1 MRIRTIK
8 PEFWLHEGLCA
19 CSDFTRLMAIALLN
33 WADDAGYFMAHPSLL
48 RGGLFPFLDDSK
60 KIPGTLQDLSRVGWI
75 QLGTD
80 NQGRP
85 VGRILNFSKHQR
97 VDKPQASRIKD
108 LCTFQED
115 SKNDLGTFQEPSR
128 QEGNGKGKEQGI
140 GKEQG
145 MDRAKASSPEE
156 VEEFA
161 VSLGCPAGQGAAAY
175 WKWEGNG
182 WVNGKAAIKDWRA
195 TVRAWRA
202 QGYAPF
208 LTEAPAK
215 AAPKSFAQIDR
226 EEKEAARYGA
236 VTIKAKV
243 LTLEG

>member
-1 MRIRTIK
+1 MRIRTVK

-97 VDKPQASRIKD
+97 VDKPQTSRIKD

-128 QEGNGKGKEQGI
+128 QEGNGI
-140 GKEQG
+140 GKEKEKEKEKEKNTPAG
-145 MDRAKASSPEE
+145 DSLSLDSSPPVSKPRTSGRASDISE
-156 VEEFA
+156 VEAFA
-161 VSLGCPAGQGAAAY
+161 RENKAEHSEALDFWDKMEACGWTKGGGKGKLVD
-175 WKWEGNG
+175 WKAHFRTYHRNG
-182 WVNGKAAIKDWRA
+182 WLASNKPKPNNSEP
-195 TVRAWRA
+195 TFKK
-202 QGYAPF
+202 F
-208 LTEAPAK
+208 LA
-215 AAPKSFAQIDR
+215 
-226 EEKEAARYGA
+226 
-236 VTIKAKV
+236 
-243 LTLEG
+243 